1 MRHAELSIVFIGE
14 IYSGKSETAARLVH
28 NCSDKTKGTEFK
40 YALNEHGENF
50 NRVGRSYS
58 YQDYRGLV
66 FPNHMI
72 KSVLGDLRIYDTSE
86 DQTHRK
92 LLISAVN
99 ISDFA
104 VLIVSVEDPC
114 IEINRML
121 ARLALASGMNQ
132 LIVGINKMDMV
143 QYSN

>member
-1 MRHAELSIVFIGE
+1 
-14 IYSGKSETAARLVH
+14 
-28 NCSDKTKGTEFK
+28 
-40 YALNEHGENF
+40 
-50 NRVGRSYS
+50 
-58 YQDYRGLV
+58 
-66 FPNHMI
+66 MI
-72 KSVLGDLRIYDTSE
+72 KSVFGDLRIYDTSE

-104 VLIVSVEDPC
+104 VLIVSVKDPC